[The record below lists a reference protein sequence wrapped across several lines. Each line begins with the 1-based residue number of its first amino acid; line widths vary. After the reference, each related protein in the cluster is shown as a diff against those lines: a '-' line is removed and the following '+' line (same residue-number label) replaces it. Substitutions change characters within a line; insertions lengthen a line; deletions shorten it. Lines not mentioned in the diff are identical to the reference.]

1 MAGLSVFTF
10 KCPSLLQFD
19 ETCGQDQEVKNN
31 LKMLF
36 HVDDVP
42 CDTQMRK
49 RLDSLSPPG
58 VTSGFHMPICAVAT
72 RQSIGALP
80 VFGYVFSDQFGW
92 YRFFF
97 QS

>member
-1 MAGLSVFTF
+1 MAITRRLEEPPKMGNHQLSSVDCLMAGLSIFTF

-19 ETCGQDQEVKNN
+19 EKCRQDQEVKNN

-49 RLDSLSPPG
+49 RLDSLSP
-58 VTSGFHMPICAVAT
+58 
-72 RQSIGALP
+72 
-80 VFGYVFSDQFGW
+80 
-92 YRFFF
+92 
-97 QS
+97 